1 MFGNIEILRGL
12 NEKTI
17 PELRKDMADKLK
29 GGLSPHP
36 EIITM
41 QQKFSIPAACL
52 AFALVGLAL
61 GMSVARDGKLAGFV
75 VGIGVIFAY
84 YTVFLLAESW
94 TKGYYANPE
103 TRSRTAGGS

>member
-1 MFGNIEILRGL
+1 MALNPESVFGEISILRGL
-12 NEKTI
+12 NEKTL

-36 EIITM
+36 EIINI
-41 QQKFSIPAACL
+41 QQRFSIPATCL
-52 AFALVGLAL
+52 VFALVGLAL

-84 YTVFLLAESW
+84 YVVFL
-94 TKGYYANPE
+94 
-103 TRSRTAGGS
+103 